1 MTPVMT
7 GAPSPR
13 PSSRSPIATPRV
25 TSIHRGVLCPTPVPA
40 EMTIN
45 HAGPRGPQK
54 AGVP

>member
-45 HAGPRGPQK
+45 HAGPRGPRK